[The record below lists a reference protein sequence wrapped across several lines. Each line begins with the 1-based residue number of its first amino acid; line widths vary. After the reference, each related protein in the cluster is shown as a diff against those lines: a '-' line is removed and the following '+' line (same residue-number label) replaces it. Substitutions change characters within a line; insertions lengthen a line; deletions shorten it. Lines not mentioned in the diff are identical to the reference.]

1 MLNKLDYSY
10 NDEISLIHRI
20 DPLLKFIGLF
30 IYILV
35 CLFKYDNILFIINLS
50 LVFIIILLSNVSI
63 FRYLKVVWKLKYII
77 IILYFML
84 YHYQLDIMD
93 INIVVFKIVFLVLYM
108 AVIVYTTTKED
119 IGKGLAKVINVFN
132 LIGIN
137 IKKIS
142 SFITNIITFIIS
154 YIDKMREI
162 INSGEYKGIV
172 YSHSNI
178 LNKIKL
184 VFCNLKR
191 VYKDCKNQMKL
202 RKSDMRYKL
211 YNGNIVSKYKYR
223 TKLAMFDYAYII
235 MYIGLV
241 LYYILKVR

>member
-50 LVFIIILLSNVSI
+50 LVFIIILFSNVSI
-63 FRYLKVVWKLKYII
+63 FIYL
-77 IILYFML
+77 
-84 YHYQLDIMD
+84 YQLDIMD

-142 SFITNIITFIIS
+142 SCQN
-154 YIDKMREI
+154 M
-162 INSGEYKGIV
+162 
-172 YSHSNI
+172 HSNMI
-178 LNKIKL
+178 
-184 VFCNLKR
+184 
-191 VYKDCKNQMKL
+191 
-202 RKSDMRYKL
+202 
-211 YNGNIVSKYKYR
+211 
-223 TKLAMFDYAYII
+223 
-235 MYIGLV
+235 
-241 LYYILKVR
+241 